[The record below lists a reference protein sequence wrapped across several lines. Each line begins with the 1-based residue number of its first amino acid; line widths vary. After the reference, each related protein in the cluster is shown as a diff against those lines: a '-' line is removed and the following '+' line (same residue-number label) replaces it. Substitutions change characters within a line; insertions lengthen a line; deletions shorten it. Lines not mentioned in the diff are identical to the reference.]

1 MSTDHRIPVKEG
13 THKDLH
19 GMKVPGQTYDEL
31 LQELINERRQKEAA
45 ADIKATLER
54 AEDFD
59 AMHELMKEDNFEE
72 AWEMMDLSPEEA
84 DELAREWY
92 EMLMGEKPEQA

>member
-19 GMKVPGQTYDEL
+19 GMKIPGQTYDEL
-31 LQELINERRQKEAA
+31 LQELIAERRQKEAA
-45 ADIKATLER
+45 ADIKATIER
-54 AEDFD
+54 TDDFESMND
-59 AMHELMKEDNFEE
+59 LMKDDEFEK
-72 AWEMMDLSPEEA
+72 AWEMMDLTPEEA

-92 EMLMGEKPEQA
+92 EMLLGEEPETA